1 MRRCGEH
8 ANTVRNTLTRQ
19 IESLLDRPH
28 AVVEA
33 RKDVRVKVDH
43 DGQDTK
49 AMRGGEGVGRNTAF
63 AFATQLATSAF
74 TAILTLFLVRALD
87 PREFGRFTLA
97 LAIAGLLTL
106 PTDLG
111 LSPAA
116 ARFIA
121 ERRGNRAAAAAAFAE
136 ALWAKLAIAGAVATV
151 LFALA
156 GPISVAFGDRG
167 LAWPLRGTALAL
179 AGQSLLLLVLQT
191 FVALQRLSRNVVVV
205 SVESAVETSVSIALV
220 LAGGGAAGAAF
231 GRAVGYGFG
240 LVLGLALVARS
251 LGRGA
256 LEPRSPHRIGEVA
269 RYARSLAVVDWAFA
283 AFEQIDQLLIGV
295 LLSTRAVGA
304 FGAPLRLT
312 AFLHYPG
319 YALANAVVPR
329 LARTEEH
336 APDGDSFA
344 RSLRLLFVVQA
355 ALTAPLLAWAQP
367 ITNLLLG
374 TGYHQA
380 DDVLR
385 ALAPYVFLSGLAPL
399 VSLGANYLGEGARR
413 PRIAV
418 ATLALNMAIDVAFLR
433 STGVVAAAIGT
444 DVAFALYV
452 PAHFA
457 ICARALGLSLRPL
470 AVGFSRSLLA
480 GGAATAALAFVG
492 TSHLSLAQW
501 LLGACAGT
509 AAFVLVIAL
518 TGELRALYPSRRPA
532 GTVAVEP

>member
-1 MRRCGEH
+1 
-8 ANTVRNTLTRQ
+8 
-19 IESLLDRPH
+19 
-28 AVVEA
+28 
-33 RKDVRVKVDH
+33 
-43 DGQDTK
+43 
-49 AMRGGEGVGRNTAF
+49 
-63 AFATQLATSAF
+63 
-74 TAILTLFLVRALD
+74 
-87 PREFGRFTLA
+87 
-97 LAIAGLLTL
+97 
-106 PTDLG
+106 
-111 LSPAA
+111 
-116 ARFIA
+116 
-121 ERRGNRAAAAAAFAE
+121 
-136 ALWAKLAIAGAVATV
+136 
-151 LFALA
+151 
-156 GPISVAFGDRG
+156 
-167 LAWPLRGTALAL
+167 
-179 AGQSLLLLVLQT
+179 
-191 FVALQRLSRNVVVV
+191 
-205 SVESAVETSVSIALV
+205 
-220 LAGGGAAGAAF
+220 
-231 GRAVGYGFG
+231 
-240 LVLGLALVARS
+240 
-251 LGRGA
+251 
-256 LEPRSPHRIGEVA
+256 
-269 RYARSLAVVDWAFA
+269 
-283 AFEQIDQLLIGV
+283 V